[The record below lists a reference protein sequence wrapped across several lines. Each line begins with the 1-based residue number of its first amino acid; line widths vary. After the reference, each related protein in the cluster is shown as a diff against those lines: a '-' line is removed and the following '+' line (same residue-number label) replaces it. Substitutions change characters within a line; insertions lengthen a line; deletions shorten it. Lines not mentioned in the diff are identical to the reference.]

1 MNFKF
6 KSPTLVNQ
14 VSVFKVWLLNSNSK
28 VQVQLTKNLSLKF
41 GLSDMPWHEN
51 QKRKWNWIRFASF
64 LMPTECRILD
74 FLTPTECQI
83 LDILTPSGCQILDFW
98 RLLSAKFRCFW
109 HPLSAKFWISDTR
122 WVPNCGF
129 LTPSGCQ
136 ILDELTSDGCQLA
149 RTFTFLLLLS
159 PWNDQ
164 KRIF

>member
-1 MNFKF
+1 MWTKP
-6 KSPTLVNQ
+6 KKLIRPKPDPKKCHERVL
-14 VSVFKVWLLNSNSK
+14 SK
-28 VQVQLTKNLSLKF
+28 
-41 GLSDMPWHEN
+41 WHEN

-164 KRIF
+164 KWIF